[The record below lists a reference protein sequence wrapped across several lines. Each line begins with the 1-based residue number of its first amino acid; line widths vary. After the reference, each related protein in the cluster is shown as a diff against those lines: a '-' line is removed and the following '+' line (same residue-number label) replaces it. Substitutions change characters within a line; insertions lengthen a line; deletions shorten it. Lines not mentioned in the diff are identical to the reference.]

1 MIARAIDK
9 IKKEIQE
16 TAIASGRLP
25 EDITLIAV
33 TKTRT
38 IDEMQEVQNLG
49 LIDFG
54 ENRVQELEGK
64 YDKFDDQVNWHL
76 IGHLQRNKVKNIIDK
91 VKLIHSVDSLRLAKM
106 INKEAA
112 KHQIVAKILI
122 QVNVANED
130 TKFGLHVDEVL
141 PLLKKISVFKNI
153 QVRGLMTMAP
163 YTLVPEESRKHFQ
176 KLKKLSVDID
186 NQKIDNIFMEELSMG
201 MTNDYLVAIEEG
213 ATIIRVGT
221 GIFGDREYNN

>member
-1 MIARAIDK
+1 MITRAIDK

-130 TKFGLHVDEVL
+130 TKFGLHVEEVL
-141 PLLKKISVFKNI
+141 PLLEKISVFKNI

-163 YTLVPEESRKHFQ
+163 YTLVPEESRKYFQ

>member
-1 MIARAIDK
+1 MITRAIDK

-16 TAIASGRLP
+16 TAIAVDRTP

-38 IDEMQEVQNLG
+38 IDEMKEVQSLG

-54 ENRVQELEGK
+54 ENRVQELEKK
-64 YDKFDDQVNWHL
+64 YAQFAQSINWHL
-76 IGHLQRNKVKNIIDK
+76 IGHLQRNKVKNIINK

-112 KHQIVAKILI
+112 KHDMVAKVLI
-122 QVNVANED
+122 QVNVADED
-130 TKFGLHVDEVL
+130 SKFGLQVKEVL
-141 PLLKKISVFKNI
+141 PLLKEVSKFKNI
-153 QVRGLMTMAP
+153 QVKGLMTMAP
-163 YTLVPEESRKHFQ
+163 YTLVPEESRKYFQ